1 MTTPALTWREPRA
14 LGTAVLGRG
23 LRLARAGAGY
33 MKAATLAGYRF
44 VPAAG
49 SAGLISAGIGMR
61 LGAWAGM
68 IAGGVFLAIADYRM
82 P

>member
-1 MTTPALTWREPRA
+1 MTAPALTWREPRA
-14 LGTAVLGRG
+14 LGTAVLGRA

-33 MKAATLAGYRF
+33 IRAATLAGYRF

-49 SAGLISAGIGMR
+49 SAGLISAG
-61 LGAWAGM
+61 LALHFGAWVGM
-68 IAGGVFLAIADYRM
+68 CAGGVFLAIADYRM